1 MAAMPS
7 CTDTDELHLTRAVEL
22 ARRGTGAVKPN
33 PVVGAV
39 IARDGEVL
47 GEGWHQEYGGAHAEV
62 NAIEACGMEDL
73 AGATLYVSLEP
84 CCHEGKTP
92 PCTDAILQAGI
103 RRVVV
108 ASDDPTEKAS
118 GRGLGILRD
127 EGVEVVLAGGELAA
141 SARLLNQ
148 AFRKHARVGR
158 PWVLF
163 KSAMT
168 LDGKVATRTG
178 DSQWISGEDS
188 RGLAH
193 RWRASVDAVVVGIG
207 TALADDPQLT
217 ARPDGLAAEPGDQP
231 RRVVFDSLARLPPS
245 SQLLAAAEQI
255 PLTVVVSRAAAR
267 SETDALEA
275 AGAQVLV
282 ATGENEPA
290 RVRSGLDQLGA
301 LGVAS
306 VLLEGGPHLAGAF
319 LDAGEIDEIR
329 LFLAPLLLGGS
340 AARDPLEGEGVERI
354 SEALR
359 ALTMSCESVGE
370 DLLISARLRE
380 W

>member
-1 MAAMPS
+1 MET
-7 CTDTDELHLTRAVEL
+7 CTDTDKLHLARAIDL
-22 ARRGTGAVKPN
+22 ARNGIGAVKPN

-39 IARDGEVL
+39 VARDGEVL
-47 GEGWHQEYGGAHAEV
+47 GEGWHREYGGAHAEV
-62 NAIEACGMEDL
+62 NAIEACGLADL
-73 AGATLYVSLEP
+73 SAATLYVSLEP

-103 RRVVV
+103 RRVVI

-127 EGVEVVLAGGELAA
+127 EGVEVVLADGDLA
-141 SARLLNQ
+141 STARLLNQ
-148 AFRKHARVGR
+148 AFRKHARVRR

-168 LDGKVATRTG
+168 LDGKVATRSG
-178 DSQWISGEDS
+178 DSKWISGEHS
-188 RGLAH
+188 RSLAH

-217 ARPDGLAAEPGDQP
+217 ARPDGMSADPSQQP

-245 SQLLAAAEQI
+245 SQLVVAASEV

-267 SETDALEA
+267 ADTDALEA
-275 AGAQVLV
+275 AGVQVLV
-282 ATGENEPA
+282 AAGENEPA
-290 RVRSGLDQLGA
+290 RVRAALDQLGA
-301 LGVAS
+301 MGVAS
-306 VLLEGGPHLAGAF
+306 LLLEGGPHLAGAF

-329 LFLAPLLLGGS
+329 LFLAPLLRGGS

-354 SEALR
+354 SEAAR
-359 ALTMSCESVGE
+359 ALAFSWENVGE
-370 DLLISARLRE
+370 DLLITARLRE